1 MQVPAIATHGF
12 DPYGD
17 VAAWSDVTCYYDT
30 GWGLGSITRG
40 ISRAVKKA
48 GRSVARVAK
57 SVAKSKLIGDAV
69 KYAQRGLANAGPIGM
84 AAAGAL
90 GGLSA
95 VVRGKNLEEIAW
107 AAAEGAAPEGIR
119 QAVGAAHA
127 LRRGEPVIG
136 AALGAT
142 VGALSPEGKRAAESA
157 LTALK
162 TGKGVAELARRRR
175 SLRSEAERRAFD
187 VAVGAVAKASRQV
200 PKRARA
206 TVQRSAKRA
215 ASAAGRAAKAE
226 AEARKRVK
234 RERARQAMGRSSKR
248 AASAAGR
255 AAKAEAEA
263 RKRARTRTMQLR
275 TRLSTAARRTAEARR
290 RLHGL
295 TRPGAVRDPMAEA
308 AARRTRLTRSV
319 VRLPVDKRL
328 AQHPE
333 WSSLAPQALARRLGV
348 SQAEAVNALQR
359 RTRTMRPRTLSP
371 RALSFVAR
379 YSPAL
384 PIGLFRRDTR
394 GFEQSG
400 GEWIYIVESGDYPY
414 KLAQQYAPGGKA
426 KAGTTYRQLLKVNP
440 QYSLNKKKDN
450 FAKFYT
456 GMRLKWPEGWTVPER
471 AKPAPVPVEPET
483 TPTPVVP
490 SGNVTLATIIQ
501 AKALL
506 ATWGLSDGAGEAVVA
521 GYGTSAAD
529 LTAEWTA
536 RDKQQLRAFSLW
548 SNATRGTVLNS
559 DGTLDP
565 EHLDALKAW
574 AEKRATEPVLPKP
587 SAPAPVK
594 MPPEVPALPAPTL
607 PAAIKPP
614 ELPTSVITTTIPT
627 PSATIPGAP
636 KPPAAPPTPAPI
648 PMAAT
653 AKPKKRGVDPA
664 IPLLAGAAAFAFD
677 LI

>member
-30 GWGLGSITRG
+30 GWGLGSITKG
-40 ISRAVKKA
+40 ISRAVKKV

-57 SVAKSKLIGDAV
+57 SVAKSPVIGNAV
-69 KYAQRGLANAGPIGM
+69 KYAQRGLANMGPVGM

-119 QAVGAAHA
+119 QAVSAAHS
-127 LRRGEPVIG
+127 LRRGEPLIG

-157 LTALK
+157 LAALK

-175 SLRSEAERRAFD
+175 SLRTEAERRAFD
-187 VAVGAVAKASRQV
+187 VAVGAVAKGSRQV
-200 PKRARA
+200 QNRTRAA
-206 TVQRSAKRA
+206 VQRSSRRAANAARRAAAARGIALRRVREQQAKQQARRAMQISSRRA
-215 ASAAGRAAKAE
+215 ASAASAAAK
-226 AEARKRVK
+226 K
-234 RERARQAMGRSSKR
+234 M
-248 AASAAGR
+248 
-255 AAKAEAEA
+255 
-263 RKRARTRTMQLR
+263 
-275 TRLSTAARRTAEARR
+275 AEARR

-295 TRPGAVRDPMAEA
+295 TRPGSVRDPIAEA
-308 AARRTRLTRSV
+308 AARKARLTRAV
-319 VRLPVDKRL
+319 VRLPIDRRL

-333 WSSLAPQALARRLGV
+333 WSSLGPQALARRLGV
-348 SQAEAVNALQR
+348 SPAEAANALQR
-359 RTRTMRPRTLSP
+359 RTRTMRPRALSP

-400 GEWIYIVESGDYPY
+400 GEWIYVVESGDYPY
-414 KLAQQYAPGGKA
+414 KLAQKYAPGGAA
-426 KAGTTYRQLLKVNP
+426 KAGTTYRQLLKANP
-440 QYSLNKKKDN
+440 QYPLNAKKDN
-450 FAKFYT
+450 FRNFWT
-456 GMRLKWPEGWTVPER
+456 GMRLKWPEGWTVPEK
-471 AKPAPVPVEPET
+471 AKPAPAPVEPET

-490 SGNVTLATIIQ
+490 SGTATLATIIQ

-548 SNATRGTVLNS
+548 HNATRGTTLNA
-559 DGTLDP
+559 DGTLDS

-574 AEKRATEPVLPKP
+574 AEKRATEPVLSKPSPEPAPAPKP
-587 SAPAPVK
+587 VPVK
-594 MPPEVPALPAPTL
+594 MPPEVPALPAPTV
-607 PAAIKPP
+607 PSSITVPK
-614 ELPTSVITTTIPT
+614 LPTSVITTAVPQPT
-627 PSATIPGAP
+627 PTIPGAP
-636 KPPAAPPTPAPI
+636 EPAPAPSPVVTAAPVKPV
-648 PMAAT
+648 
-653 AKPKKRGVDPA
+653 PKKKGPDPA
-664 IPLLAGAAAFAFD
+664 LPLLAAGAAFAFD